1 MIRHFFIVHMNFL
14 NIAVGLE
21 ATIFDLLIDNFSF
34 LSETQY
40 AEKILLEASTQGNQN
55 FAFYIDLE

>member
-14 NIAVGLE
+14 NIAVVLE